1 MSRSTKCPLVPAVLA
16 AAVWLLAVAPAATA
30 VEVFAGWAL
39 ADVGL
44 HDDRGGPVVGL
55 ASRTP
60 LAPATLDLVYGLE
73 YVQKRG
79 SQPTWFADPLT
90 GFTEADAEVTLH
102 VVQPVALLELAVLP
116 PAMPRPYAGLS
127 VALKLA
133 ESWSD
138 FPGEPSTEWGY
149 KDVDFAAHFGLAQ
162 GVGPLLLDLRYS
174 RGLTGQ
180 LVVDPGATAG
190 AKAEDPLPGVS
201 EPVAGAHI
209 SLWQLAARVAF

>member
-1 MSRSTKCPLVPAVLA
+1 MRQSTKGPLVPVVLA
-16 AAVWLLAVAPAATA
+16 AAVWLLAGVPAATA
-30 VEVFAGWAL
+30 AEAYAGWAL

-79 SQPTWFADPLT
+79 AQPTWFADPLT
-90 GFTEADAEVTLH
+90 GFTVTDAEVTLH
-102 VVQPVALLELAVLP
+102 VVQPVVLVELAMMPLP
-116 PAMPRPYAGLS
+116 LPRPYAGLS
-127 VALKLA
+127 VALKIS

-149 KDVDFAAHFGLAQ
+149 KDVDFAAHFGLTQ
-162 GVGPLLLDLRYS
+162 GVGPLHLDLRYS

-180 LVVDPGATAG
+180 LVVDPGASAG